1 MNWEAL
7 AVLVPT
13 GGAILAVYI
22 GLNGQVMQ
30 LKGRVKHLEIDR
42 DETKTFIREVREQL
56 EAIRIMLA
64 KDRPCD

>member
-1 MNWEAL
+1 MNWDAL
-7 AVLVPT
+7 SVLIPT
-13 GGAILAVYI
+13 AASILAVYI
-22 GLNGQVMQ
+22 GLNSQVVQ

-64 KDRPCD
+64 KNQA